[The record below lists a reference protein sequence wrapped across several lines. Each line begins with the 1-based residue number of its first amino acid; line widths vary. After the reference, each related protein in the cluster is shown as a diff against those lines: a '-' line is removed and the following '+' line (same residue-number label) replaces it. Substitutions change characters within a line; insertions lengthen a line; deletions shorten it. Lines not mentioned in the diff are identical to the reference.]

1 MCLYTSQYSQRQQ
14 LGVGKGREG
23 EGREREGGGEGR
35 GRGGEGEGGER
46 GGGGE
51 ASQEYMNT
59 IVPVNG
65 LIKEC
70 TSCSVQCV

>member
-1 MCLYTSQYSQRQQ
+1 MCLYTSQCSQRQQ

-23 EGREREGGGEGR
+23 
-35 GRGGEGEGGER
+35 GGEGEGRGGRGR

-51 ASQEYMNT
+51 AGQEYVNT
-59 IVPVNG
+59 IVLVNG
-65 LIKEC
+65 LIKGC